1 MQAGIVRLPGDKGL
15 RNLRREPQDGERGGC
30 RIEPVGQ
37 DHYSILGVTP
47 KAEPAEIRAA
57 YRALMRIYHP
67 DADRSSEAADRARQ
81 INAAYSVLN
90 NPERRASYDDS
101 LAEHR
106 RIRFEPVATQAVLG
120 PRRFPYGA
128 AFAIFIAV
136 LTAGMVAF
144 AVSPSMTGLSA
155 TDTTT
160 ITDRPPPPLPT
171 TARRD
176 DSGKVAAPDL
186 CSDNRA
192 AGLIKQEIFQRASGS
207 GSADR
212 ALLAQAEPLASA
224 RVESAHA
231 EDAGC
236 AGWLSL
242 DIPPGVAVDGD
253 RINLSSEIAFAL
265 IRTEDGTIQLST
277 LSGADNVVRALATLE
292 PESRAA
298 GPLEAA
304 KPQQIAASA
313 SREKV
318 LDPAPVRQAFSVSA
332 RPPKRSMDGEPC
344 ATTAG
349 RSDRMICENGNLASL
364 DWQLSNF
371 YRQSWDR
378 ADEGKRGLLLGTRQ
392 QFNVRRN
399 ACASPDCMT
408 TAYVARLREIGDIMA
423 GRKSP

>member
-15 RNLRREPQDGERGGC
+15 RNLRREPQDGGRGGG
-30 RIEPVGQ
+30 RIEPVEQ

-106 RIRFEPVATQAVLG
+106 RIRFEPVAAQAVLG

-128 AFAIFIAV
+128 AAAIFIAV

-212 ALLAQAEPLASA
+212 ALLAQAEPLSSA
-224 RVESAHA
+224 RVESAHS
-231 EDAGC
+231 EDPGC
-236 AGWLSL
+236 AGWFSL

-265 IRTEDGTIQLST
+265 VRTEDGAIQLST
-277 LSGADNVVRALATLE
+277 LSGAENVVRALATLE
-292 PESRAA
+292 PESRAGA
-298 GPLEAA
+298 PLEAA
-304 KPQQIAASA
+304 KPQQLAALASA
-313 SREKV
+313 REKI
-318 LDPAPVRQAFSVSA
+318 LDPAPVRQASSVSA
-332 RPPKRSMDGEPC
+332 KPPKRSVDGGPC
-344 ATTAG
+344 ATAAG

-364 DWQLSNF
+364 DRQSSNF
-371 YRQSWDR
+371 YRQ
-378 ADEGKRGLLLGTRQ
+378 
-392 QFNVRRN
+392 
-399 ACASPDCMT
+399 
-408 TAYVARLREIGDIMA
+408 
-423 GRKSP
+423 

>member
-1 MQAGIVRLPGDKGL
+1 M
-15 RNLRREPQDGERGGC
+15 E
-30 RIEPVGQ
+30 Q

-101 LAEHR
+101 LAERR
-106 RIRFEPVATQAVLG
+106 RIRFEPVAAQAVLG

-136 LTAGMVAF
+136 LAAGMIAF

-155 TDTTT
+155 ADTST

-171 TARRD
+171 AARPEA
-176 DSGKVAAPDL
+176 GEKVAAPDL

-192 AGLIKQEIFQRASGS
+192 AGLIKQALFQRASGL
-207 GSADR
+207 GSADL

-253 RINLSSEIAFAL
+253 RINLSSEIAFEL
-265 IRTEDGTIQLST
+265 TRSEDGAIQLST
-277 LSGADNVVRALATLE
+277 LTRADNVIRALATLE
-292 PESRAA
+292 PESRVA

-304 KPQQIAASA
+304 KPQQLPALASP
-313 SREKV
+313 REKV
-318 LDPAPVRQAFSVSA
+318 RDPAPVRQASAVST
-332 RPPKRSMDGEPC
+332 RPPKHPVDGGPC
-344 ATTAG
+344 ATAAG

-364 DWQLSNF
+364 DRQLSNF

-392 QFNVRRN
+392 QFNVRRD
-399 ACASPDCMT
+399 ACASPDCLT

-423 GRKSP
+423 GRTSP